1 MSFCGSLLI
10 QLHYFGQKLRKK
22 NACYKILI
30 QSEESFDK
38 TNKTDDSIIIVG
50 QNKQQIKEVITTC
63 LEKQLDEM
71 LQDWLE
77 KLKHED
83 LKKETSEILAEIEAI
98 RKQLIL
104 DNSNNTAAPDAPC
117 FDKKSIV
124 PVKVKD
130 YLLG

>member
-1 MSFCGSLLI
+1 M
-10 QLHYFGQKLRKK
+10 RKE

-30 QSEESFDK
+30 QSEESCSK
-38 TNKTDDSIIIVG
+38 TNKKDDSIIIVG

-63 LEKQLDEM
+63 LEKHLDEM

-77 KLKHED
+77 KLKHEG
-83 LKKETSEILAEIEAI
+83 LKKQTFEIFAEIEAI

-104 DNSNNTAAPDAPC
+104 DISINTAVPIAPC
-117 FDKKSIV
+117 IDNKSIV
-124 PVKVKD
+124 PNDVKD